1 MEKLVKKYKYE
12 NGVFSVRSGPH
23 SGIGVDQNKIISELL
38 QSGVQYDDIP
48 KTLQRLAEYC
58 KVSSKG
64 DEKDELAE
72 RVIEIIS
79 QQDYIQ
85 DFKYLKINESK
96 FTYYFEG
103 NRAHFVQVGYPS
115 TKQWVDILLKYK
127 NEEIVEL
134 RRQLASYLNPK
145 APFRVSMEDAAEI
158 LANSLDFSKRT
169 DLKEDLLGDIKPVT
183 LTTSDEISLFKV
195 DFTHEDNPVLNP
207 FMKDFLSRV
216 SDHEYLCAIT
226 WLMFNGQKSPYV
238 VYLYGTGGEGKSS
251 FLNVL
256 AQEVGTFVAFQ
267 KYNQFSNY
275 NMHGK
280 AMILLTENTDTFLL
294 QDQVVKQLTGNSKV
308 HCEEKH
314 TKGSFTASLP
324 GTLYADAN
332 KMLKLKGEEAEFRRL
347 RIFKVKKPQY
357 KEQLDMHTYQANLA
371 ENFNGF
377 LNYCRQCFEKV
388 GSSNGWLVPA
398 SKNQIAD
405 FKALTDKGFIHN
417 SEQVLAKIFKDLGL
431 EYAVEGELDS
441 ELFWKSFYKLPEA
454 QKDRYLADNLKDY
467 LFLHRQVSEVGPTIF
482 GIQQKASAHDH
493 TSFVLPTH

>member
-1 MEKLVKKYKYE
+1 VEKLVKRYKYE

-23 SGIGVDQNKIISELL
+23 AGIGVDQNKIISELL
-38 QSGVQYDDIP
+38 QTGVQFADVQTKLNELANHCKPKGVTGESDDLTDRI
-48 KTLQRLAEYC
+48 
-58 KVSSKG
+58 
-64 DEKDELAE
+64 DELLK
-72 RVIEIIS
+72 R
-79 QQDYIQ
+79 QDFIQ
-85 DFKYLKINESK
+85 DFKYLKINESQ
-96 FTYYFEG
+96 FTYYFQG

-115 TKQWVDILLKYK
+115 TKQWIEILLKFK

-134 RRQLASYLNPK
+134 KKHLAPMMNPK
-145 APFRVSMEDAAEI
+145 AAFRTSLEEVAGI
-158 LANSLDFSKRT
+158 LANSLDFSKRV
-169 DLKEDLLGDIKPVT
+169 DLKENLVGDIKPVT
-183 LTTSDEISLFKV
+183 LTTSEEISLYKV
-195 DFTHEDNPVLNP
+195 DYTPEDNPVLNP

-256 AQEVGTFVAFQ
+256 ASQVGTFVAFQ

-294 QDQVVKQLTGNSKV
+294 QDQVVKQLTGSSRV

-357 KEQLDMHTYQANLA
+357 NEQMDMNTYQASLS

-377 LNYCRQCFEKV
+377 LNYCRICFEKV

-398 SKNQIAD
+398 SKNQVAD

-417 SEQVLAKIFKDLGL
+417 SEQVLAKVFRDLDL
-431 EYAVEGELDS
+431 EYSPDGELES

-482 GIQQKASAHDH
+482 GIHQKASDK
-493 TSFVLPTH
+493 TSFVLPTT